1 MKEVTPYFQKAILLA
16 DFGWDPP
23 ATPYLNQSAA
33 TWLSAAATTPVGAT
47 GTPNSEMKWTSL
59 TLACLTR
66 DTTTSGDPSSVTLEI
81 SSPSKKSSIVVRAS
95 HATADRWIS
104 ALSSAIDASMAE
116 GAAAASALLPFRVR
130 KMGWAVSQEGG
141 SKAKKALFLNGHFY
155 GSLVGYMS
163 QKQKQV
169 LIDIDISNQ
178 F

>member
-23 ATPYLNQSAA
+23 ATPYLNSAT

-66 DTTTSGDPSSVTLEI
+66 DTTTSGDPSVTLEI
-81 SSPSKKSSIVVRAS
+81 SCPSKKSSIVVRAS

-116 GAAAASALLPFRVR
+116 GAAATSALLPFRVR

-141 SKAKKALFLNGHFY
+141 SKENKLYF
-155 GSLVGYMS
+155 
-163 QKQKQV
+163 
-169 LIDIDISNQ
+169 
-178 F
+178 